1 MRISDWSSD
10 VCSSDLVT
18 FVVPFSPGGS
28 NDIVGRQLATQLS
41 ELWGQPVVVEN
52 RPGAGA
58 TVGSAHVAA
67 QPADGYTIMIASVTF
82 TMNPA
87 VQQDLPFD
95 PATDF
100 TPVAMIGQVPLV
112 IGARPDMPAESPQ
125 EFFDYLKA
133 NPGTLNYG
141 ATGVGSIQHFAG
153 ELLNQALGTDVQ
165 VVQYPG
171 EIGRAH
177 V

>member
-1 MRISDWSSD
+1 M
-10 VCSSDLVT
+10 
-18 FVVPFSPGGS
+18 
-28 NDIVGRQLATQLS
+28 VGRQLATQLS

-87 VQQDLPFD
+87 GQQNLPFD

-100 TPVAMIGQVPLV
+100 TPVAMTGQAPLV
-112 IGARPDMPAESPQ
+112 IGARPEMTAESQ
-125 EFFDYLKA
+125 
-133 NPGTLNYG
+133 
-141 ATGVGSIQHFAG
+141 
-153 ELLNQALGTDVQ
+153 
-165 VVQYPG
+165 
-171 EIGRAH
+171 IGRASGREGGCQK

>member
-1 MRISDWSSD
+1 
-10 VCSSDLVT
+10 
-18 FVVPFSPGGS
+18 
-28 NDIVGRQLATQLS
+28 
-41 ELWGQPVVVEN
+41 
-52 RPGAGA
+52 
-58 TVGSAHVAA
+58 
-67 QPADGYTIMIASVTF
+67 
-82 TMNPA
+82 
-87 VQQDLPFD
+87 
-95 PATDF
+95 
-100 TPVAMIGQVPLV
+100 MIGQVPLV

-171 EIGRAH
+171 GGPAMTDVMGRSEEHTSELQSLMRISYA
-177 V
+177 VFCLKKKTNVISKC

>member
-87 VQQDLPFD
+87 VQQNLPFD

-100 TPVAMIGQVPLV
+100 TPVAMIRSEESRVGQESVSTCRSR
-112 IGARPDMPAESPQ
+112 GAA
-125 EFFDYLKA
+125 A
-133 NPGTLNYG
+133 
-141 ATGVGSIQHFAG
+141 
-153 ELLNQALGTDVQ
+153 
-165 VVQYPG
+165 
-171 EIGRAH
+171 
-177 V
+177 